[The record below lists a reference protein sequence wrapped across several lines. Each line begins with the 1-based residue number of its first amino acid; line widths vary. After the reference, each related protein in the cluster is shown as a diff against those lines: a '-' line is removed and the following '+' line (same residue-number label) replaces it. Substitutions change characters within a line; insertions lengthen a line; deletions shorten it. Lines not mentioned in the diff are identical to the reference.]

1 MLICARAVRRHGWHR
16 HPTGDVS
23 SQPFWHFC
31 FFAPQLHTMM
41 LKNVS
46 AAARPLS
53 TREIELHTERTCA
66 KEWGLGGE
74 QKNMWQY
81 VEDAVGQGTTFG
93 GGPAW
98 NWNRSCPNRLRRVWV
113 RCSNLGG
120 KTLKTELTADEEAN
134 GYWYPAV
141 IGMDQSTQWYP
152 LCTAQRAHDN
162 SAPCWVHV
170 SRVFGS
176 ALPFD
181 AKLGHAA
188 ADAPAGPP
196 GLDDTSGPPSGVFG
210 GSASSGSAAPCQPSA
225 ASGQPS
231 AASSQP
237 SLDDETRAIV
247 ERLAVMLCDVLEDL
261 NGILSRR

>member
-1 MLICARAVRRHGWHR
+1 ML
-16 HPTGDVS
+16 
-23 SQPFWHFC
+23 F
-31 FFAPQLHTMM
+31 
-41 LKNVS
+41 KNVS
-46 AAARPLS
+46 AAVRPLN
-53 TREIELHTERTCA
+53 TREIELQMERTCA
-66 KEWGLGGE
+66 REWGLGGE

-81 VEDAVGQGTTFG
+81 VEDAVGEGTTFG
-93 GGPAW
+93 GGPSW
-98 NWNRSCPNRLRRVWV
+98 NWNRSCPYRLRRVWV

-120 KTLKTELTADEEAN
+120 KTLKTELSADEEAN

-141 IGMDQSTQWYP
+141 IGLRQSTQWYP
-152 LCTAQRAHDN
+152 LYTAQRVHDN

-181 AKLGHAA
+181 ATLGDAA
-188 ADAPAGPP
+188 AVAPPGPP
-196 GLDDTSGPPSGVFG
+196 GLGDTSGPPSGIFG
-210 GSASSGSAAPCQPSA
+210 GSAASSQPSA

-247 ERLAVMLCDVLEDL
+247 ERLAVVLWEVLEDL

>member
-1 MLICARAVRRHGWHR
+1 M
-16 HPTGDVS
+16 
-23 SQPFWHFC
+23 
-31 FFAPQLHTMM
+31 
-41 LKNVS
+41 
-46 AAARPLS
+46 
-53 TREIELHTERTCA
+53 
-66 KEWGLGGE
+66 
-74 QKNMWQY
+74 
-81 VEDAVGQGTTFG
+81 
-93 GGPAW
+93 
-98 NWNRSCPNRLRRVWV
+98 

-152 LCTAQRAHDN
+152 FYTAQRAHDN

-176 ALPFD
+176 ALSFD

-188 ADAPAGPP
+188 ADATPGPP

-210 GSASSGSAAPCQPSA
+210 GSASSGSAAPGQPSA

-247 ERLAVMLCDVLEDL
+247 ERLAVVLWEVLEDL

>member
-1 MLICARAVRRHGWHR
+1 MLW
-16 HPTGDVS
+16 
-23 SQPFWHFC
+23 
-31 FFAPQLHTMM
+31 
-41 LKNVS
+41 KNVS
-46 AAARPLS
+46 AALRPLS
-53 TREIELHTERTCA
+53 TREIEHHTERACA

-93 GGPAW
+93 GGPSW

-141 IGMDQSTQWYP
+141 IGLDQSTQWFPVY
-152 LCTAQRAHDN
+152 TAQRAHE
-162 SAPCWVHV
+162 SAPCWVHE

-176 ALPFD
+176 SLSFD
-181 AKLGHAA
+181 ATLERAA
-188 ADAPAGPP
+188 AAAIPGPP
-196 GLDDTSGPPSGVFG
+196 GLGDATLERAAAAAIPGPPGLGDASEPPW
-210 GSASSGSAAPCQPSA
+210 GSMSSDNAAPGQPVEASS
-225 ASGQPS
+225 QPS

-247 ERLAVMLCDVLEDL
+247 ERLAFVL
-261 NGILSRR
+261 

>member
-23 SQPFWHFC
+23 SQPFWHLR
-31 FFAPQLHTMM
+31 FFAPQLHTML

-46 AAARPLS
+46 AAVRPLN
-53 TREIELHTERTCA
+53 TREIELQTERTCA
-66 KEWGLGGE
+66 REWGLGGE

-81 VEDAVGQGTTFG
+81 VEDAVGEGTTFG
-93 GGPAW
+93 GGPSW
-98 NWNRSCPNRLRRVWV
+98 NWNRSCPYRLRRVWV
-113 RCSNLGG
+113 RCSNLGV

-141 IGMDQSTQWYP
+141 IGLDRSTQWFPVY
-152 LCTAQRAHDN
+152 TAQRAHE
-162 SAPCWVHV
+162 SAPCWVHE

-176 ALPFD
+176 SLSLD
-181 AKLGHAA
+181 ATLERAA
-188 ADAPAGPP
+188 AAATPGPP
-196 GLDDTSGPPSGVFG
+196 GLGNTSEPPSD
-210 GSASSGSAAPCQPSA
+210 SASSGSAAPGQPVE

-247 ERLAVMLCDVLEDL
+247 ERLAFVLWEVLEDL
-261 NGILSRR
+261 NGLLDRR